1 MAWFKE
7 RITAILQRL
16 RRAEPST
23 ASRYVG
29 AALII
34 AACSLARAQMS
45 PAALPYLFFI
55 PGLMLIGFWFG
66 AGPSLLGCIMAVL
79 IAQYFFIGP
88 LGFDADWVTWA
99 NSLSFGV
106 VTFAMAVVCASLRRN
121 LSAVERLNET
131 LEQQVQH
138 RTGERDSLWNVSPD
152 LICTLSENGQVL
164 SVNPAW
170 QVETGFTEEQLKTGT
185 FYSFISPAQL
195 ANALREL
202 NHKPIVELDTQSVRS
217 DGQPLL
223 LNWRIARFE
232 GRYFAVARDVT
243 QYRER
248 QQAFEQVSQQLQQSQ
263 KMEALGQLTGGLAH
277 DFNNLLTV
285 ITGTQ
290 DMIEQRLAQ
299 GRHDELGRYLSLA
312 RTATRKASTLTHRL
326 LTFARRQPLA
336 STTVDVVLLVDDM
349 KELLARTLTPKIE
362 FQLSPHP
369 SPALCYCDPHQ
380 LENALL
386 NLCINARDAM
396 PQGGRL
402 QVRVSKVT
410 SGTAELEPLGLRAG
424 EYIQVSVT
432 DTGLG
437 MPASIAERA
446 FEPFFTTK
454 PLGSGTG
461 LGLSMVRDFARQAGG
476 TAVIES
482 VMGGGTT
489 VSLLLP
495 VHLEPVPASVTAI
508 THTTLAART
517 DHRGSALVIEDE
529 GAIRELIGEALQEL
543 GFEVIEVTH
552 PADAL
557 HLIEQCQ
564 DLQLVVT
571 DLVLPGGLTGD
582 TIAQGV
588 RARVPA
594 VRVLFISGL
603 IEAPINLAEQPP
615 HTRLLPKPFTLGQF
629 KACVEGM
636 LGEPQDAPP
645 VRDQATRR

>member
-16 RRAEPST
+16 RRAKPST

-88 LGFDADWVTWA
+88 LGFDADWTTWA

-170 QVETGFTEEQLKTGT
+170 QVETGFTEEQLKAGT

-195 ANALREL
+195 SNALREL

-285 ITGTQ
+285 ILTSASFLQ
-290 DMIEQRLAQ
+290 SDLEQGAPAERS
-299 GRHDELGRYLSLA
+299 LGRLQYIRESGERGA
-312 RTATRKASTLTHRL
+312 TLTSQL
-326 LTFARRQPLA
+326 LAFARRQQLTPAAIDLNDTLVSLLSLLK
-336 STTVDVVLLVDDM
+336 STLGGSVSIETDTQANIWHALVDP
-349 KELLARTLTPKIE
+349 TQIE
-362 FQLSPHP
+362 MII
-369 SPALCYCDPHQ
+369 
-380 LENALL
+380 L
-386 NLCINARDAM
+386 NLAINARDAM
-396 PQGGRL
+396 GDSGRL
-402 QVRVSKVT
+402 T
-410 SGTAELEPLGLRAG
+410 LGTRNVVISEPALRAEDPSPG
-424 EYIQVSVT
+424 EYVVLSVT
-432 DTGLG
+432 DTGTG
-437 MPASIAERA
+437 MSEEVLSKA

-454 PLGSGTG
+454 EVGKGSG
-461 LGLSMVRDFARQAGG
+461 LGLAQVFGFAKQSGG
-476 TAVIES
+476 GACIES
-482 VMGGGTT
+482 REGIGTT
-489 VSLLLP
+489 VKVFLPRTAAPQQVEPALALSSGTREDNSQHSILLVDDDHSVREVTALMLQDLGFAVTEAESGAHALQLLASDIEVDLLLADFAMP
-495 VHLEPVPASVTAI
+495 GMNGGE
-508 THTTLAART
+508 LAR
-517 DHRGSALVIEDE
+517 
-529 GAIRELIGEALQEL
+529 
-543 GFEVIEVTH
+543 
-552 PADAL
+552 
-557 HLIEQCQ
+557 
-564 DLQLVVT
+564 
-571 DLVLPGGLTGD
+571 
-582 TIAQGV
+582 
-588 RARVPA
+588 A
-594 VRVLFISGL
+594 VRVRHPELPVIFVTGYAELCELGL
-603 IEAPINLAEQPP
+603 AGYSVIQ
-615 HTRLLPKPFTLGQF
+615 KPFREEQLAS
-629 KACVEGM
+629 KIHLALREGS
-636 LGEPQDAPP
+636 LTDG
-645 VRDQATRR
+645 